1 MTGEFASF
9 DSEDSDE
16 STGIPSALPF
26 GHLAFWG
33 TTRIGSPHSPRPF

>member
-16 STGIPSALPF
+16 STEIPSALHF
-26 GHLAFWG
+26 GHLAFYG
-33 TTRIGSPHSPRPF
+33 TTRIGYRHSPWPL